1 MTKEDI
7 ETQAA
12 LYEDSCHTSSTQKH
26 FCDGAEW
33 AKQELV
39 NKAAEWIYNNQPT
52 IGDSMRKYIE
62 KFRQAMEE

>member
-1 MTKEDI
+1 MTKENI

-33 AKQELV
+33 AKQEL
-39 NKAAEWIYNNQPT
+39 ETGQQTSDQTDNNN
-52 IGDSMRKYIE
+52 
-62 KFRQAMEE
+62 